1 MGFNAKWFIIGIGV
15 GFITSM
21 MIGMIFLSTYP
32 PQSIEQIC
40 FDSTL
45 TSEDY
50 EKCLKDLRLS

>member
-1 MGFNAKWFIIGIGV
+1 MDFNAKWFIIGMGMGFVAAMIIGV
-15 GFITSM
+15 FIVAM
-21 MIGMIFLSTYP
+21 YP

-50 EKCLKDLRLS
+50 ENVLRIYD

>member
-1 MGFNAKWFIIGIGV
+1 MDFNAKWFIIGIGM
-15 GFITSM
+15 GFVAA
-21 MIGMIFLSTYP
+21 MIIGVFIVAMYP

-50 EKCLKDLRLS
+50 EKCLNDLRLN